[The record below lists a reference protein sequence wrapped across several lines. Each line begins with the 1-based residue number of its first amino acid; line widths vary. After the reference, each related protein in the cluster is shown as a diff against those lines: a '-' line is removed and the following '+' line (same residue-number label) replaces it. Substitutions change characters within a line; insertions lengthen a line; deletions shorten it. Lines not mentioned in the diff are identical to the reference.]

1 MEDIVHLFDH
11 SSNATLELWRIVT
24 YIYGNYDFAIEAL
37 SKDTLDEAYEA
48 RWDCEADTFPW
59 KDDDMIECAERWC
72 STVVVKNTD
81 HKALPDYT
89 DDYEQRHQKEEQ
101 IRLKSTAIWD
111 SFKHEFRLLFCT
123 NDKKYSTIRRRIA
136 TLAGQK
142 SQFAI
147 MSAVASAL
155 AVNVG
160 AVTATILTPLCAICV
175 LAGINIW
182 REVLCSRLSAPGF
195 NTIGVEIGTGAS
207 MGGVRA
213 KDLRDMTIQEVDKC
227 LSGRPGQFQ
236 RCDADGTPN
245 PYGTHLKLLER
256 SASGTA
262 SRKRRG
268 SPAPRGA

>member
-1 MEDIVHLFDH
+1 MIMEEDIVHLFDL
-11 SSNATLELWRIVT
+11 SSNATLELWHIVS
-24 YIYGNYDFAIEAL
+24 YVYDNYDFAIEEL
-37 SKDTLDEAYEA
+37 SKDTLDEAWSGRERDRY
-48 RWDCEADTFPW
+48 PW
-59 KDDDMIECAERWC
+59 QDEDMSECAERWC
-72 STVVVKNTD
+72 STVVAHTD
-81 HKALPDYT
+81 HTALPNYT
-89 DDYEQRHQKEEQ
+89 DTYEQRNQKEAQ
-101 IRLKSTAIWD
+101 IRLKSTALWD
-111 SFKHEFRLLFCT
+111 TLKHEFCLLVCT
-123 NDKKYSTIRRRIA
+123 NDKKYSAGRRRIA

-160 AVTATILTPLCAICV
+160 AATATILTPLCAICV

-195 NTIGVEIGTGAS
+195 NTIGVKLGTGAS
-207 MGGVRA
+207 TDGVRA
-213 KDLRDMTIQEVDKC
+213 KALTDMTIWEVDKC
-227 LSGRPGQFQ
+227 LMGRPGQFQ

-245 PYGTHLKLLER
+245 PDGTHLKLLER
-256 SASGTA
+256 SASGTT